1 MRGTSTNLSTVWRL
15 ARNALG
21 GTVRIFALCWL
32 AVHFALTVLYVMPV
46 NPIKPSIQPLLAA
59 TIGTYFPQNWNLFA
73 PNPVSSDLA
82 FLVLPLTASMAR
94 EAAEGRMPSE
104 GWYDLSTPLWE
115 HFQQNRLTA
124 YDRLARPQASGIRMF
139 LNGGSQLAPW
149 AEACRKGDDDACE
162 LFEERLTSA
171 RALARTFL
179 VRIASAF
186 CNDIVPHRA
195 DVTFVALRM
204 RERTSVPWSLRYTS
218 ERTERLLDLGVH
230 PIDRGVVAPG
240 LYVGKAR

>member
-1 MRGTSTNLSTVWRL
+1 MGYQALLVDRADGIATVTMNRPE
-15 ARNALG
+15 ARNALDLTMREEMLGALDEIERDSAVRVMLLTGAG
-21 GTVRIFALCWL
+21 G
-32 AVHFALTVLYVMPV
+32 HFSAGGDV
-46 NPIKPSIQPLLAA
+46 K
-59 TIGTYFPQNWNLFA
+59 
-73 PNPVSSDLA
+73 
-82 FLVLPLTASMAR
+82 SMQKKHT
-94 EAAEGRMPSE
+94 AAEGRMPSE

-204 RERTSVPWSLRYTS
+204 RERTSVPWSLRYTG